1 MTAADIQPETVNHC
15 PVTESHEAALAHI
28 DLMLHDIDAKL
39 NTVLEFATPEVRA
52 MIGKWLSNPITRW
65 GSRNGRT

>member
-15 PVTESHEAALAHI
+15 PITDGDAALRHI
-28 DLMLHDIDAKL
+28 DYMLHDL
-39 NTVLEFATPEVRA
+39 NTKLDVVLEFATPEVRA

-65 GSRNGRT
+65 GTRNGRT